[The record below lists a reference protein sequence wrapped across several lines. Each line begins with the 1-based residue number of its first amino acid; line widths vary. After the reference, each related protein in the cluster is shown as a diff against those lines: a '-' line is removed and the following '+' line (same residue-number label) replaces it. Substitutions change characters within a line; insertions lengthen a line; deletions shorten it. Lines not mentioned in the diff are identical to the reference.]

1 MKIGVLALQGNFEN
15 HMKELRSLG
24 IEPVKVRYPSQLDQV
39 EGLVIPGGESTTL
52 TRLMKTN
59 SFFEPVKTF
68 AKSYPVLGTCAGLI
82 MMARKINDVR
92 VKTLGMLDVT
102 VKRNLY
108 GRQVHSFSNIIS
120 VHFDSRDV
128 TIPATFIRAPQ
139 IIEIGPSVQV
149 LATCANLPVAV
160 LDGFHMGTTFHPEIY
175 GISLFH
181 EWLFQH
187 ARNEIISARISRK
200 K

>member
-1 MKIGVLALQGNFEN
+1 
-15 HMKELRSLG
+15 MKELRTLG
-24 IEPVKVRYPSQLDQV
+24 IEPVKVRYPSQLDEV

-59 SFFEPVKTF
+59 NFFEPVKTF

-82 MMARKINDVR
+82 MMARKIDDVR

-149 LATCANLPVAV
+149 LATCADLPVAV
-160 LDGFHMGTTFHPEIY
+160 LDGFHMGITFHPEID
-175 GISLFH
+175 GISVFH
-181 EWLFQH
+181 EWLFLH
-187 ARNEIISARISRK
+187 ARNEITSDWISRK